1 MTKANILIVEDEAI
15 VAREIKT
22 CLLKLDYSVTST
34 VSRGEKAIKNAEE
47 DRPDLVLMDIQLKGE
62 MDGIEAADIIQSR
75 FGIPVI
81 FLTAYDDDERLK
93 RAKFTLPYGYVLKPF
108 RARDLRIAIEMGLY
122 AADMDARR
130 IRAEEALRET
140 RKMEAIAVLAGGVAH
155 EFNNALVGV
164 TGNIDLLQ
172 LDVGN
177 EEKVRKYS
185 EAIRVSSHR
194 MANLTNQLLAYA
206 RGGKYHPKTLWMSDF
221 IKDTLP
227 IMKHCL
233 NKKISVQT
241 GLPKDISAISADT
254 TQLQMVLS
262 ALLTNANEAIE
273 GEGRITITLKNEIL
287 GEDLVEHPA
296 DFRPGPYVC
305 LRVEDDGMGMEQE
318 TRDKIFDP
326 FFTTKFQ
333 GRGMGMAAVYGIV
346 QNHGGML
353 RVESEPGKGTVVRV
367 WLPAIDLPA
376 RELRPAGT
384 EMVTGTGTILMIE
397 DEDVVIDVTRAML
410 EMLGYRVMV
419 AKTGKDAVHIAE
431 TFDGW
436 IDLALLDIK
445 LPDMEGGKVYPLI
458 MAARPSLKVIVCSGY
473 SIDGP
478 ARKIVDAGA
487 EGFLQKPFSLIILS
501 EKLKEVLENNR

>member
-22 CLLKLDYSVTST
+22 CLKKLGYSVTST
-34 VSRGEKAIKNAEE
+34 VSRGEKAIDKAEE
-47 DRPDLVLMDIQLKGE
+47 DRPALVLMDIQLKGE
-62 MDGIEAADIIQSR
+62 MDGIEAANIIQSR

-108 RARDLRIAIEMGLY
+108 HAQDLRIAIEMGLH
-122 AADMDARR
+122 AADMDVRR

-140 RKMEAIAVLAGGVAH
+140 RKMEAIAILAGGVAH
-155 EFNNALVGV
+155 EYNNALVGV

-206 RGGKYHPKTLWMSDF
+206 RGGKYQPKTLWMSDF
-221 IKDTLP
+221 INDTLP

-241 GLPKDISAISADT
+241 GLPKDISPISADT

-273 GEGRITITLKNEIL
+273 GDGRIRIALKNEIL
-287 GEDLVEHPA
+287 GEDFVEHRA

-305 LRVEDDGMGMEQE
+305 LRVEDDGAGMEQE
-318 TRDKIFDP
+318 TRDKIFEP

-367 WLPAIDLPA
+367 WLPAIDVPA
-376 RELRPAGT
+376 QELRPAGT

-397 DEDVVIDVTRAML
+397 DEDVVVDVTRAML

-445 LPDMEGGKVYPLI
+445 LPDMEGGEVYPLI
-458 MAARPSLKVIVCSGY
+458 MAARPNLKVIVCSGY